1 MLTKEQCLIALDNLS
16 VPTDDWASKELQL
29 AENNSDPIEYMEQ
42 ESIDIL
48 NQLIEEHFK

>member
-16 VPTDDWASKELQL
+16 VPTDDWSSKELQL
-29 AENNSDPIEYMEQ
+29 AENNLDPIEYKEQ